1 MMTNENISDT
11 SGNIVSK
18 NKDNLRIIIAGG
30 GTGGHIFPAL
40 AIANAIKKIDPQ
52 IEILFVGA
60 KGKMEMEKI
69 PEAGYKIEGLDIA
82 GFNRSSLI
90 KNIGLPFK
98 LAKSFLQVRKIFKQF
113 KPDAVVGVGGYST
126 FPVLRYAQT
135 RKIPTFVHES
145 NSLPGKSNIMLGKR
159 ATKVFVAAGRMEK
172 YFPAKKIVLT
182 GNPVR
187 NIFSEKIS
195 KEDALKFFGLKSEVK
210 TIFAMGG
217 SLGAR
222 SINEVIDDNIDDFK
236 KNNVQLIWQ
245 TGKLYAAKAAK
256 AEEERNGI
264 WTNAFISKMEYAYT
278 AADVVVARAG
288 AMTIAELCV
297 VGKAAVFVPYPFA
310 SEDHQTA
317 NALELVR
324 KDAAVMVRDSDVKLK
339 LMETI
344 FELVQNERKIHEFEE
359 NILRL
364 GNSKAD
370 ETIAN
375 EILKILNNKNKNR

>member
-1 MMTNENISDT
+1 MTSNENIND
-11 SGNIVSK
+11 K
-18 NKDNLRIIIAGG
+18 NEDVISENKNNLRVIIAGG

-40 AIANAIKKIDPQ
+40 AIANAIKKIEPQ
-52 IEILFVGA
+52 TEILFVGA

-113 KPDAVVGVGGYST
+113 RPDAVVGVGGYST

-159 ATKVFVAAGRMEK
+159 ATKVFVAAGGMEK
-172 YFPAKKIVLT
+172 YFPEEKIVLT

-195 KEDALKFFGLKSEVK
+195 KEYALNFFGLKPGVK
-210 TIFAMGG
+210 TIFVMGG

-222 SINEVIDDNIDDFK
+222 SINEVIDENIDDFK
-236 KNNVQLIWQ
+236 KSNVQLIWQ
-245 TGKLYAAKAAK
+245 TGKLYAAKAAM

-264 WTNAFISKMEYAYT
+264 WTNAFISKMENAYA
-278 AADVVVARAG
+278 AADIVVARAG

-344 FELVQNERKIHEFEE
+344 FKLVQNEKKIHELEE
-359 NILRL
+359 NISRL

-375 EILKILNNKNKNR
+375 EILKNIKQ

>member
-1 MMTNENISDT
+1 MTNENISDT

-245 TGKLYAAKAAK
+245 TVKLYAAKAAK